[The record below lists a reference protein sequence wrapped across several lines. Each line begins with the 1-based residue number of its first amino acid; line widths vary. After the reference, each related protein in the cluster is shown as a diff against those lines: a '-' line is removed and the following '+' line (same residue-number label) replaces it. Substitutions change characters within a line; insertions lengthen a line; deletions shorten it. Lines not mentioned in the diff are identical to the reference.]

1 MECQEKIRRVTRLSD
16 EAVEIELT
24 PEAIATEQRK
34 DPALKLLIDSLSTTN
49 QRPAWVDIQSES
61 EETKAL
67 WAQFDSFKVQ
77 NGILQRQ

>member
-1 MECQEKIRRVTRLSD
+1 M
-16 EAVEIELT
+16 EIELT
-24 PEAIATEQRK
+24 PEAIATEQRN

-67 WAQFDSFKVQ
+67 WAQFNSLKVPCNTATTVLFKVW
-77 NGILQRQ
+77 NRNSNANYHA